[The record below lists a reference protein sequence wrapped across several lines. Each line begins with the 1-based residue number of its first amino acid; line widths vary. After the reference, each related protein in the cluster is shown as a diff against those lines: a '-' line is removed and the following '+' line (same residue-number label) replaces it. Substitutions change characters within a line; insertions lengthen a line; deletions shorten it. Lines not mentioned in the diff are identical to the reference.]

1 MNIINDVPKIISY
14 CCNILKR
21 IKKKESIIY
30 ENMNT
35 KMIKEKNNENEIN
48 DNDNNNEELDQDII
62 KNNKIKNKK
71 IKILYS
77 LQIQEKNTIS
87 ENSENA
93 MNNNIFGKNNFNYK
107 EINSLI
113 FFPNIEKENQINF
126 FKNTLEILK
135 NENNEQFSIYINSLN
150 KDEQKMLQEIFEK

>member
-1 MNIINDVPKIISY
+1 
-14 CCNILKR
+14 
-21 IKKKESIIY
+21 
-30 ENMNT
+30 
-35 KMIKEKNNENEIN
+35 MIKEKNNENEIN